1 MQEFETCNVYGPRGF
16 RYVRGKHCPPTT
28 ALSNVTQWDIEVA
41 SQGSGSDVEDAEAVD
56 FTDSENEAD
65 EPGT

>member
-1 MQEFETCNVYGPRGF
+1 M
-16 RYVRGKHCPPTT
+16 GKHCPPTT
-28 ALSNVTQWDIEVA
+28 ALSNVTQQDIEVA
-41 SQGSGSDVEDAEAVD
+41 SQESGSDVEDAEAVD

>member
-1 MQEFETCNVYGPRGF
+1 MQEFETCDVHGPRGF

-28 ALSNVTQWDIEVA
+28 ALSNVTQWDIKVA
-41 SQGSGSDVEDAEAVD
+41 SQESSIDVEDADVVD